1 MKAMEKQVV
10 NKIEK
15 LQNIREIEN
24 LRIELY
30 SIFTILILSNKQF
43 PKNIEIKSFL
53 ESFSIK
59 FKDYV
64 YISRTT
70 ILSRTLRVINEAN
83 EDYLA
88 KIVLILIEKNKDI
101 NKRDNKSMSKR
112 NKKDDEYVLN
122 ILERY
127 TRNEPK

>member
-1 MKAMEKQVV
+1 MKVMEKQAV

-15 LQNIREIEN
+15 LQNIREVEN
-24 LRIELY
+24 TRIELY

-43 PKNIEIKSFL
+43 SKNTEIKNFL
-53 ESFSIK
+53 ECFNIK

-70 ILSRTLRVINEAN
+70 ILARTLRVINEAN

-88 KIVLILIEKNKDI
+88 KIILILIEKNKDI
-101 NKRDNKSMSKR
+101 NKSNNKNTDKR

-127 TRNEPK
+127 TRNEQK